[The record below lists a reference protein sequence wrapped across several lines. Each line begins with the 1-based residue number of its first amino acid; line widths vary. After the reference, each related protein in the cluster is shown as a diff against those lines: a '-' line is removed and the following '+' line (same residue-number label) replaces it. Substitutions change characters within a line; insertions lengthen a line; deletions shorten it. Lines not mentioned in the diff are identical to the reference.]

1 MRRCWRLRKHRRPRT
16 RGTRSIAIAT
26 AARATFTV
34 RVRGDPGHYRLMLC
48 QASGLTSSTVGCA
61 FLAACASPM
70 CAELGVCGCTL
81 EDSDIQAA
89 GDAEEEAR

>member
-1 MRRCWRLRKHRRPRT
+1 MRRCWRLRKHRRPKT
-16 RGTRSIAIAT
+16 RGTRSIATAT

-34 RVRGDPGHYRLMLC
+34 RVGGDPGHYRIKSC
-48 QASGLTSSTVGCA
+48 QASQLTSSSVCCS

-89 GDAEEEAR
+89 GDAEEAR